1 VSNRPIADV
10 RHAPA
15 PLWLRLLGAGVLAV
29 MGAGLLYAVAIGL
42 SRFSEI
48 GV

>member
-1 VSNRPIADV
+1 MHDSEPRVDVSPS
-10 RHAPA
+10 
-15 PLWLRLLGAGVLAV
+15 PLWLRLLGGVVLAL

-42 SRFSEI
+42 QNAGRI